1 MVYYQ
6 LLIMA
11 KCHSMVPR
19 FGAKLSIA
27 VIQAMC
33 SGLEMRYG
41 RVLEEECGQE
51 ESPAA
56 YVS

>member
-1 MVYYQ
+1 MVSYK

-11 KCHSMVPR
+11 EYRLMVPS
-19 FGAKLSIA
+19 FGVRLSIA
-27 VIQAMC
+27 VNQAMC

-41 RVLEEECGQE
+41 RALEEGCGQE
-51 ESPAA
+51 GSLAA

>member
-1 MVYYQ
+1 
-6 LLIMA
+6 MA
-11 KCHSMVPR
+11 KCRSMVPR